1 MVTMAEFWNDSFTDE
16 SWKVLLQLRRDA
28 DFILIGG
35 WACFLLTGAIK
46 SKDIDIIVDHDAL
59 LAIRAKYAVKNTPFL
74 KKYEAAAGNI
84 SIDIYVPHYSK
95 LALPVADIIAH
106 TRIVEG
112 FKVPEPEIL
121 VLLKQGAEL
130 DRLASIKGQK
140 DRADI
145 LNLLVNA
152 DIDFAVYAGFAER
165 FGLAHYPKRLRE
177 IVAGA
182 RKEFEYLGK
191 NPREAKLLRNGILN
205 KLKSV

>member
-1 MVTMAEFWNDSFTDE
+1 MEFWNDSFTDE
-16 SWKVLLQLRRDA
+16 SWKVLLQLRKDA

-35 WACFLLTGAIK
+35 WACYLLTGAIK
-46 SKDIDIIVDHDAL
+46 SKDIDIIVGHDAL
-59 LAIRAKYAVKNTPFL
+59 LALRSKYTVKNTPFL
-74 KKYEAAAGNI
+74 KKYEAASGKI

-95 LALPVADIIAH
+95 LAVPVADIMAH

-130 DRLASIKGQK
+130 DRSDSIKGQK
-140 DRADI
+140 DRADL

-152 DIDFAVYAGFAER
+152 DVDFAAYARFAAQ
-165 FGLAHYPKRLRE
+165 FDLSNYPKRLRE

-191 NPREAKLLRNGILN
+191 NPREARLLRDSLLG
-205 KLKSV
+205 KLRFA

>member
-1 MVTMAEFWNDSFTDE
+1 MAEFWNDSFTDE
-16 SWKVLLQLRRDA
+16 SWKALLQLRKDA
-28 DFILIGG
+28 DFVLIGG
-35 WACFLLTGAIK
+35 WACYLLTGAIK
-46 SKDIDIIVDHDAL
+46 SKDIDIIVGHDAL
-59 LAIRAKYAVKNTPFL
+59 LALRAKYAVKNTAFL

-95 LALPVADIIAH
+95 LAVPVAEIMAH

-130 DRLASIKGQK
+130 DRSASIKGQK

-152 DIDFAVYAGFAER
+152 HIDFAAYARFAEL
-165 FGLAHYPKRLRE
+165 FGLAQYPRRLRE

-191 NPREAKLLRNGILN
+191 NPREAKLLRADLMDR
-205 KLKSV
+205 LKFT